1 MVAAML
7 RTNENDNAPIGL
19 RTTDLRNIAIG
30 LAAAIALIMVAGQI
44 HDSGSASASALEDTK
59 DSRFTC
65 SFTSANTASPNEA
78 QTDAQTVTA
87 TASGGGNTCTFT
99 NTGGAD
105 TADFTISAAG
115 DLNFAATPDHENPVD
130 SDTDNEYVVIITA
143 TDSADSATTTQTITI
158 TVQDVT
164 LAITDKT
171 VAVSETAADDAAV
184 TTPTI
189 ADVPD
194 TCQITSGNSDADN
207 DGTNLFAITSACVI
221 TIDDSGDLDYEATT
235 SYSLTLPATDTD
247 VNNGANSDS
256 AVGTV
261 TVNIQDVAPT
271 VTDNDVNY
279 CLLYTSPS
287 PRDS

>member
-99 NTGGAD
+99 N
-105 TADFTISAAG
+105 
-115 DLNFAATPDHENPVD
+115 L
-130 SDTDNEYVVIITA
+130 
-143 TDSADSATTTQTITI
+143 
-158 TVQDVT
+158 
-164 LAITDKT
+164 
-171 VAVSETAADDAAV
+171 
-184 TTPTI
+184 
-189 ADVPD
+189 
-194 TCQITSGNSDADN
+194 
-207 DGTNLFAITSACVI
+207 
-221 TIDDSGDLDYEATT
+221 
-235 SYSLTLPATDTD
+235 SL
-247 VNNGANSDS
+247 
-256 AVGTV
+256 
-261 TVNIQDVAPT
+261 IHI
-271 VTDNDVNY
+271 
-279 CLLYTSPS
+279 
-287 PRDS
+287 